1 MKTLQKSLNNSI
13 QKLKGLKSK
22 GKNIKVK
29 NNCSRFKSDTNQKR
43 LCVLFRLV
51 SYTVALKKSANATKN
66 YNVTKDLNTL
76 SVIMC
81 KVHQLDR
88 AALAKIDKCEF
99 INELP
104 LTNNNKV
111 NLYMVLENLYKYLP
125 IARKDLENY
134 IKKQPQM
141 KHKKQSTKKHPT
153 AKKNDGKI
161 KN

>member
-66 YNVTKDLNTL
+66 YN
-76 SVIMC
+76 
-81 KVHQLDR
+81 
-88 AALAKIDKCEF
+88 
-99 INELP
+99 
-104 LTNNNKV
+104 
-111 NLYMVLENLYKYLP
+111 
-125 IARKDLENY
+125 
-134 IKKQPQM
+134 
-141 KHKKQSTKKHPT
+141 
-153 AKKNDGKI
+153 
-161 KN
+161 